1 MWVRSD
7 GSDKPKIW
15 LKPYVK
21 NSYLAAQWGK
31 EEHEVPMRNPF
42 KYGTKFYL
50 VTAAA
55 KKELMVT
62 LLCGF
67 SSYKK

>member
-1 MWVRSD
+1 
-7 GSDKPKIW
+7 
-15 LKPYVK
+15 
-21 NSYLAAQWGK
+21 
-31 EEHEVPMRNPF
+31 MRNPF